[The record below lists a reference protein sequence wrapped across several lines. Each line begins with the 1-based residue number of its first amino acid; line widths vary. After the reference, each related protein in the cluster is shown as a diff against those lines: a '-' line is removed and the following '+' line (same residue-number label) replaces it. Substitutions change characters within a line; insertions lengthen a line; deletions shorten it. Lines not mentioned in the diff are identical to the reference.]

1 MRKLTV
7 FLFSLLFLFT
17 GCSNGDWEVTIKT
30 TPFYKEGV
38 AAPFAVQIKEN
49 GKLAKQLKVHAT
61 FEMSNMDHGKIEVDL
76 HEKENGVYEGNV
88 QLPMEGDWEALLV
101 IKKGNDKVEKLL
113 KMHVKKE
120 TAVAKIGKEKITMN
134 DVRFYQVLS
143 KIEIAIQK
151 ERAQATYK
159 GAALN
164 EQLAYWDR
172 REQYAHRL
180 DQALSHL
187 VELQVMA
194 LLAEEKGHVVT
205 KQEITKTI
213 AAFRHQYERYEVV
226 QQMIDTYGEKKFWED
241 YSHYSKLRLLVS
253 DVYNDLAGA
262 VRKANPTVN
271 DNEIRYLAQKQ
282 YNELFIS
289 QINSLQIDL
298 YIQGQTEGRLP
309 H

>member
-1 MRKLTV
+1 MRKLAV

-17 GCSNGDWEVTIKT
+17 GCSNGDWEVVIKT

-38 AAPFAVQIKEN
+38 AAPFVVQLKEN
-49 GKLAKQLKVHAT
+49 GKLAKQVKVHVT

-76 HEKENGVYEGNV
+76 HEKGNGIYEGNI

-101 IKKGNDKVEKLL
+101 IEKGNDKVEKLL

-120 TAVAKIGKEKITMN
+120 TAVAKVGKKKITMD
-134 DVRFYQVLS
+134 DVRFYQTLS

-151 ERAQATYK
+151 ELAQTTYK

-164 EQLAYWDR
+164 EQLAYWNR
-172 REQYAHRL
+172 REQSAHRL
-180 DQALSHL
+180 DQAVSHL
-187 VELQVMA
+187 VELQAMA

-205 KQEITKTI
+205 KQEIAKTI
-213 AAFRHQYERYEVV
+213 AALRHQYARYEVA

-241 YSHYSKLRLLVS
+241 YSHYSKLRLLAN

-262 VRKANPTVN
+262 VRKANPTIN
-271 DNEIRYLAQKQ
+271 DNEIRYLVQKQ
-282 YNELFIS
+282 YEELLLS
-289 QINSLQIDL
+289 QVDSLHIEL
-298 YIQGQTEGRLP
+298 YLPNRLS
-309 H
+309 

>member
-49 GKLAKQLKVHAT
+49 GKLAKQLNVHAT

-120 TAVAKIGKEKITMN
+120 TAVAKVGKEKITMN
-134 DVRFYQVLS
+134 DVRFYQALS

-172 REQYAHRL
+172 REQYANRL
-180 DQALSHL
+180 NQAVSHL
-187 VELQVMA
+187 VELQAMA

-205 KQEITKTI
+205 EPEIAKTLS
-213 AAFRHQYERYEVV
+213 ALRNQYKRYKTA
-226 QQMIDTYGEKKFWED
+226 QQMIHAYGEKKFWED
-241 YSHYSKLRLLVS
+241 YSHYSKLRLLAN

-262 VRKANPTVN
+262 VKKANPTVS

-282 YNELFIS
+282 YEELLLS
-289 QINSLQIDL
+289 QVDSLHIEL
-298 YIQGQTEGRLP
+298 YLPNRLS
-309 H
+309 

>member
-17 GCSNGDWEVTIKT
+17 GCSNGDWEVTVKT

-76 HEKENGVYEGNV
+76 HEKGNGIYEENV

-101 IKKGNDKVEKLL
+101 IKKGSDKVEKLL

-120 TAVAKIGKEKITMN
+120 EAVAKVGKEKITMD
-134 DVRFYQVLS
+134 DVRFYQALS

-151 ERAQATYK
+151 ERAQTTYK

-172 REQYAHRL
+172 REQYANRL
-180 DQALSHL
+180 NQAVSHL
-187 VELQVMA
+187 VELQAMA
-194 LLAEEKGHVVT
+194 LLAEEKGHGVT
-205 KQEITKTI
+205 KQEIAKTI
-213 AAFRHQYERYEVV
+213 SALRSQYARYETA
-226 QQMIDTYGEKKFWED
+226 QQIIHVYGEKKFWED
-241 YSHYSKLRLLVS
+241 YSRYSKLRLLAN

-262 VRKANPTVN
+262 VKKANPTVS
-271 DNEIRYLAQKQ
+271 DSEIRYLAQKQ
-282 YNELFIS
+282 YEELLLS
-289 QINSLQIDL
+289 QIDSLHVEL
-298 YIQGQTEGRLP
+298 YLPNRLS
-309 H
+309 